1 VISAI
6 GHFETL
12 PEAEQHAAWKPSGHV
27 ADLQPA
33 NTAHGIK
40 TGRTTHMDDEMKKL
54 AALMRERNIT
64 YIGYG
69 GSDDTENVTVTY
81 ALPRPLLMD
90 PSEAIAYMDSL
101 GFYSAELEG
110 NSLTVQSTFSVE

>member
-1 VISAI
+1 MN
-6 GHFETL
+6 E
-12 PEAEQHAAWKPSGHV
+12 
-27 ADLQPA
+27 
-33 NTAHGIK
+33 
-40 TGRTTHMDDEMKKL
+40 EMKKL

-69 GSDDTENVTVTY
+69 GSDDAETVTITY

-90 PSEAIAYMDSL
+90 PGDAIGYMDSL

-110 NSLTVQSTFSVE
+110 NNLTVQSTFSVE